1 MRKKGKRG
9 DYLHSAMLFF
19 SRIGI
24 NRLIEIRVW
33 KTACFYVSFIAG
45 AVSYLMLAAGLIYAA
60 PILLWILMAG
70 VISCAVF
77 GAACFVLEK
86 LEDRK
91 MSMTRK
97 LKTNNGQHTDRPGP
111 YGLD

>member
-1 MRKKGKRG
+1 
-9 DYLHSAMLFF
+9 MLFI

-60 PILLWILMAG
+60 PIALRILMAG
-70 VISCAVF
+70 VISFAVF

-86 LEDRK
+86 MEDRK

-97 LKTNNGQHTDRPGP
+97 LKTNNGQHTDRPGL
-111 YGLD
+111 YRLD